1 MNVAPHDPDLTR
13 PAQNGVYYVG
23 HADLDRLAA
32 RARQEELAV
41 CRIELAGC
49 ADKAALLDR
58 MAEALA
64 LPADFGRNWD
74 ALADCLRDPAGMP
87 AWGHVLLFA
96 HAGDLR
102 TRDRA
107 SFETLL
113 GVLDDATTF
122 AEEAE
127 RPCFAFLTLPEP
139 ENPMPSRTLSFELDR
154 PFVKLDDLLK
164 LTGIAASGG
173 AGKQLVAGGEVR
185 VDGAVEL
192 RKTCKIH
199 AGQTVRVGNAEI
211 HVTGNAP

>member
-1 MNVAPHDPDLTR
+1 MNVAPHDPDITR

-23 HADLDRLAA
+23 DADLDRLAA
-32 RARQEELAV
+32 RAQQEELAV
-41 CRIELAGC
+41 CRIDLADCTG
-49 ADKAALLDR
+49 KETLLDR
-58 MAEALA
+58 MAAVLA

-74 ALADCLRDPAGMP
+74 ALADCLRDLSGMP

-96 HAGDLR
+96 HAGDLHA
-102 TRDRA
+102 RDRA

-122 AEEAE
+122 AEEAD
-127 RPCFAFLTLPEP
+127 RPCFAFLALPEP
-139 ENPMPSRTLSFELDR
+139 ENPMPAQALAFELDC

-164 LTGIAASGG
+164 LTGVADSGG
-173 AGKQLVAGGEVR
+173 AGKQLVANGEVR

-199 AGQTVRVGNAEI
+199 AGQTVRIGAVEI
-211 HVTGNAP
+211 HVTGGTP